1 MSNQD
6 RTTIQ
11 VEKDTLERLKDLKPF
26 PSVSY
31 DDLLNDMADE
41 YNPKD

>member
-1 MSNQD
+1 MNG

-11 VEKDTLERLKDLKPF
+11 VTESTRERLKDLKPF

-31 DDLLNDMADE
+31 DDLLQDMADAYE
-41 YNPKD
+41 EGR

>member
-1 MSNQD
+1 MSEQD

-11 VEKDTLERLKDLKPF
+11 VDKETLERLKELKPF

-41 YNPKD
+41 YEPLD